1 MSLVTCMPPTG
12 TASAKIRLPSKN
24 TPIVVVPPPMS
35 MTVTPRSDLV
45 LDEAGEPRGV
55 GADDQ
60 RLDFEM
66 RSARRAAVWL
76 RTLAVARGHDMHVD
90 AEPLADHAARIA
102 DAAAVVD
109 READRD
115 RMDDLAIAGAR
126 ASR

>member
-12 TASAKIRLPSKN
+12 TESAKIRLPPKN

-45 LDEAGEPRGV
+45 LDEAGEAGGI

-66 RSARRAAVWL
+66 RAPDRRGV
-76 RTLAVARGHDMHVD
+76 VAHAGGRGGHDVHVD

-115 RMDDLAIAGAR
+115 RMDDLAVAGAR